1 MESCVGEGGEEVEI
15 DEGEDEG
22 DEGEE
27 DDGDKGDADEVPLK
41 LEVLEARGMG
51 IPGHLSFPKCGPSIT
66 SCR

>member
-27 DDGDKGDADEVPLK
+27 DDGDKGDADEGPLK